1 MSSRPP
7 SAPGSPSPFAEL
19 GLRYLNVG
27 LLPIPAKPS
36 SKQPLFAHKPVRGG
50 SAPQWTRE
58 LARSNLRLFRDDN
71 FGVLCDSVFVVDF
84 DDQAS
89 YDAWYARFKDVFDS
103 TVLCKTRKGHH
114 VWFYRTP
121 ACDDASLTDG
131 PLGFARNE
139 DGTKGPKLPVDLK
152 TRTAVASKLKAA
164 DGTVSVYHTPGFLS
178 VPPSKHKVWVRSPF
192 DHAIQPIPDAL
203 VDALVQAKA
212 NSWSKQT
219 AAGTGTKRKR
229 TTTEGTAN
237 AGVAPAPPPV
247 ESTTALT
254 TTSLPFWRPRFD
266 LLKPLLVKAGFDE
279 RAITG
284 VCEYSSLNANMAS
297 AGYVN
302 GIVQFKYA
310 TKCPVCGKDKH
321 DNSFWVGVRADGS
334 VRTRS
339 TTCTGTKTLEWTK
352 TALNAWTRA
361 FIKESDDNVDPRII
375 DALKQEYGF
384 DVDDRKICFR
394 DGRTYIGLKDGFW
407 LALST
412 SIAERARGYP
422 RLHFLGDKPWLW
434 IETRVSIPFVV

>member
-7 SAPGSPSPFAEL
+7 SAPTSPNPYSEIA
-19 GLRYLNVG
+19 LRYLNAG

-36 SKQPLFAHKPVRGG
+36 SKQPLFAHKPARGA
-50 SAPQWTRE
+50 SAPQWSRQ
-58 LARSNLRLFRDDN
+58 LARSNLRLFRDEN
-71 FGVLCDSVFVVDF
+71 FGVLCDGIFVVDF
-84 DDQAS
+84 DDQTS
-89 YDAWYARFKDVFDS
+89 YDTWYARFKDAFDS
-103 TVLCKTRKGHH
+103 TVLCKTRKGWH

-121 ACDDASLTDG
+121 ACEDASLTDG
-131 PLGFARNE
+131 PLGFALHV
-139 DGTKGPKLPVDLK
+139 DGTKGAKLPVDLK

-212 NSWSKQT
+212 NSWSKQP
-219 AAGTGTKRKR
+219 AAGAGTKRKR
-229 TTTEGTAN
+229 ANDTQPALTLVPAAAPVTTTLA
-237 AGVAPAPPPV
+237 
-247 ESTTALT
+247 

-266 LLKPLLVKAGFDE
+266 LIKSLLVKAGFDE
-279 RAITG
+279 RAISG
-284 VCEYSSLNANMAS
+284 VCEYSSLNANMS
-297 AGYVN
+297 NAGYTN
-302 GIVQFKYA
+302 GILQFKYGGR
-310 TKCPVCGKDKH
+310 CPVCGKDKH

-339 TTCTGTKTLEWTK
+339 TTCTSTKTLEWTK

-361 FIKESDDNVDPRII
+361 FIKESPGDVDQRVI
-375 DALKQEYGF
+375 DALKREYGF

-434 IETRVSIPFVV
+434 IETRVSIAVVV